1 MNSSPQFRLYDFKIT
16 NEISVKKKGSVKE
29 FVIQMFA
36 MNEKGE
42 TASIKVEQFEP
53 FFYIKVGDN
62 WTESTVSAFKV
73 HIRRELAR
81 DDLEQKYKQ
90 WQKGKKAYPQ
100 PEADQSLREYIE
112 QHYKTYKT
120 YQFKGLC
127 DMQLIS
133 RHKLYG
139 FDNKKMHNFVAI
151 KFKNTSALNK
161 VKNMWYDRYPDAT
174 SHFGYTMHLKTVCF
188 EECDIELY
196 EAKLPPLLRFFHI
209 QKISPSGWIQL
220 PKRKFKSIKNKKNQL

>member
-1 MNSSPQFRLYDFKIT
+1 MNSSPQFRLYDFKVT
-16 NEISVKKKGSVKE
+16 NEDCGKKKGSVKE

-62 WTESTVSAFKV
+62 WTDSTVSAFKV

-100 PEADQSLREYIE
+100 PEADQSIREYIE

-120 YQFKGLC
+120 Y
-127 DMQLIS
+127 
-133 RHKLYG
+133 
-139 FDNKKMHNFVAI
+139 
-151 KFKNTSALNK
+151 
-161 VKNMWYDRYPDAT
+161 
-174 SHFGYTMHLKTVCF
+174 
-188 EECDIELY
+188 
-196 EAKLPPLLRFFHI
+196 
-209 QKISPSGWIQL
+209 
-220 PKRKFKSIKNKKNQL
+220 